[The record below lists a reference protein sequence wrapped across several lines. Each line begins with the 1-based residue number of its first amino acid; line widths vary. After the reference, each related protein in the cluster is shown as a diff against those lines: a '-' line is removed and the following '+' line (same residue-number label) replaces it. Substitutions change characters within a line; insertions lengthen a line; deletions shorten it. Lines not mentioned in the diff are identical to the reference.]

1 MNDVFKEKIEK
12 MKKRPNSYEQVISI
26 VIDIMYN
33 NPRTYPIC
41 VAILSHIFKFFDK
54 TKIEKYIDLIINK
67 FKSLTNTIYLEI
79 WLQRLTIPIDRNKK
93 YSSGSICE
101 KLYNKS
107 MNIWNSEWLRE
118 NIRRQFDENLIINEY
133 EIEKMLLY
141 LSRREVDAFSIE
153 YDI

>member
-1 MNDVFKEKIEK
+1 
-12 MKKRPNSYEQVISI
+12 
-26 VIDIMYN
+26 
-33 NPRTYPIC
+33 
-41 VAILSHIFKFFDK
+41 
-54 TKIEKYIDLIINK
+54 
-67 FKSLTNTIYLEI
+67 
-79 WLQRLTIPIDRNKK
+79 
-93 YSSGSICE
+93 
-101 KLYNKS
+101 